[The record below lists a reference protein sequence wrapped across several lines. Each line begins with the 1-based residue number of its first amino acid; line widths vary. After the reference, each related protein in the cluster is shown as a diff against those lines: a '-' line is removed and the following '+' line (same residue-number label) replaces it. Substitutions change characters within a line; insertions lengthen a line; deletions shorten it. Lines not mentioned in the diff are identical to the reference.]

1 MEMVRV
7 TLIDGTKKEMTKGEM
22 QIISQKGMMESFEG
36 KAITNVEFYE
46 EDGR

>member
-1 MEMVRV
+1 MVRL
-7 TLIDGTKKEMTKGEM
+7 TLTDGTKKEMTMEEM
-22 QIISQKGMMESFEG
+22 KIISQEGMMEALDN